1 MGGDPHYSILLPT
14 GQLLCYSVQGEHNF
28 AFNLISNKLLQMNAL
43 FIADSRREEITWIGE
58 LGVVV
63 KEGPKKKSG
72 NSTLLRFCSKEKMVC
87 VGDKI
92 KLNASG
98 VERLTFSKGKLSI
111 SERVEQGD
119 LERPEVRVEFP
130 DMGISFTVVF
140 VRGKHLDMMWN
151 KVEPSMEKSH
161 GMIGKTSQKNIVD
174 TV

>member
-1 MGGDPHYSILLPT
+1 M
-14 GQLLCYSVQGEHNF
+14 
-28 AFNLISNKLLQMNAL
+28 
-43 FIADSRREEITWIGE
+43 
-58 LGVVV
+58 